1 MIRFR
6 RDMPLKIL
14 IVPIL
19 LLCLLPLALAAQESW
34 EPEDYLRLYLK
45 VRTDLSGGESVYHYI
60 GKIYSFIPGEKR
72 MELFDYEGYSIA
84 RMEEQADSIRILS
97 KEVGFFKDHR
107 TGEILNEWRNPLTGE
122 VLPVMH
128 IFNDPVNQDLSFSP
142 DLLPYIRQMLPST
155 DLGETLIFHNEIFPF
170 HPSPLSRRDHGEY
183 TQSDTF
189 QAAELTEY
197 LVNKNELL
205 LSSSGSVPAI
215 LTFTRITPWLP
226 FMKMGDRPGNLIFV
240 CRGKK
245 LAGGFDELPGQIKD
259 YVLAQHPDYTRA
271 PERWSEPN
279 ETAWT
284 AFKKSINEVK
294 DNNEE

>member
-1 MIRFR
+1 MKR
-6 RDMPLKIL
+6 LV
-14 IVPIL
+14 VPIL
-19 LLCLLPLALAAQESW
+19 LLCLLPLALAALEGW

-45 VRTDLSGGESVYHYI
+45 VRADLSGGETVYHYS
-60 GKIYSFIPGEKR
+60 GRVYSFIPGEKR

-84 RMEEQADSIRILS
+84 RLDDQADSIRILS
-97 KEVGFFKDHR
+97 KEVGLFKDHR

-128 IFNDPVNQDLSFSP
+128 IFNDPVNQDLTFGP
-142 DLLPYIRQMLPST
+142 DLLPYIRQILPYE
-155 DLGETLIFHNEIFPF
+155 DLGETLIFHSEIFPF
-170 HPSPLSRRDHGEY
+170 HPSPLSRREHGAFI
-183 TQSDTF
+183 QSETF
-189 QAAELTEY
+189 QAAELSEY

-215 LTFTRITPWLP
+215 LSFTRITPWLP

-245 LAGGFDELPGQIKD
+245 LAGGFDELPEQIKA
-259 YVLAQHPDYTRA
+259 YVLAQHPDYSKA
-271 PERWSEPN
+271 PDGWSEPN

-284 AFKKSINEVK
+284 AFKKSLIENQ
-294 DNNEE
+294 EEE